1 VQIHIQYKYKVS
13 IINDEISFTYFC
25 WYSDYFYVLVVQNAP
40 SDRRVVS
47 EAVRLWSQ
55 V

>member
-1 VQIHIQYKYKVS
+1 VQIYIQYKYKVS
-13 IINDEISFTYFC
+13 VIDNEISFTYF
-25 WYSDYFYVLVVQNAP
+25 YRYRDYFYVLVE
-40 SDRRVVS
+40 RVVS